1 MMRGAAWTL
10 CALMTACVQADD
22 RHEAP
27 GETPVIDTARIR
39 LDDALQWRH
48 RRTLESDLN
57 GDGRVERIVL
67 TADVTTN
74 DAGVPLWEDGHRWA
88 LFVEEEDRRTL
99 VYGAFVPNGEA
110 EAAVLARDPSDNRRH
125 LFVRERTPQ
134 RVRSI
139 VVAYDGPESLR
150 TVATTQFHIEQWL
163 PALAVP

>member
-1 MMRGAAWTL
+1 MNVLAGAIIPLAIGIAIIRRRL
-10 CALMTACVQADD
+10 YD
-22 RHEAP
+22 
-27 GETPVIDTARIR
+27 ID
-39 LDDALQWRH
+39 
-48 RRTLESDLN
+48 
-57 GDGRVERIVL
+57 VL
-67 TADVTTN
+67 IT
-74 DAGVPLWEDGHRWA
+74 
-88 LFVEEEDRRTL
+88 RTL